1 MLNHIGITIREAR
14 EIRDFYQD
22 ILGFKIVRSFK
33 ITKDLVKKIF
43 DIGREADVFLLQKN
57 DFFLEIFIDKEKI
70 INNFSHICVNL
81 ENRDDIIKMAKNGDY
96 KCRIIPRQE
105 FDLVFIEDKNGNIFE
120 LKEIS

>member
-1 MLNHIGITIREAR
+1 MVR

-81 ENRDDIIKMAKNGDY
+81 ENRDDIIKMAKNEDY